1 MTENIIEGPSILTTT
16 ESFVTILKID
26 VSKPAPATFTDRMET
41 DTESSSTLVDIM
53 ENNVNDVAY
62 QILGAV
68 VDETAFQRTIVP
80 STTLAKQGTAQIELL
95 DKFLF
100 FYVQVKDN
108 VNGIHGSVTATAI
121 R

>member
-1 MTENIIEGPSILTTT
+1 MVENIIEGPATLTTT
-16 ESFVTILKID
+16 ASFVTILKVE
-26 VSKPAPATFTDRMET
+26 VSKPA
-41 DTESSSTLVDIM
+41 SSTLIDIM

-68 VDETAFQRTIVP
+68 VDSTSYQRTVVEA
-80 STTLAKQGTAQIELL
+80 TTIAKNGSEQIELT

-108 VNGIHGSVTATAI
+108 VNGTHGSVTASAV